1 MEVSMLRCNVRPF
14 GPPIQLTRHNFGQTI
29 QDKTKVLL
37 GTSWETYWGTL
48 WEHDGNTLGRRE
60 KKLKIPLSL
69 TCPHS
74 PYVHKKK
81 TGLFLS
87 AEPSHWL
94 HEISLFKTVR
104 HHLSPGLIPIPKSWG
119 TFPSVTSPI
128 HLTYSL
134 DEVPPK
140 FNFVGLAYQGKGI
153 VFRFNIEYNS
163 LRYFLM

>member
-1 MEVSMLRCNVRPF
+1 MEPHGNMMGTHWEEGKRTKKSLSPTY
-14 GPPIQLTRHNFGQTI
+14 PP
-29 QDKTKVLL
+29 
-37 GTSWETYWGTL
+37 
-48 WEHDGNTLGRRE
+48 
-60 KKLKIPLSL
+60 
-69 TCPHS
+69 

-81 TGLFLS
+81 TGLFVS

-94 HEISLFKTVR
+94 HENSLSNTVH
-104 HHLSPGLIPIPKSWG
+104 HHLSPGLRPIPKSRG
-119 TFPSVTSPI
+119 TFPSYASPI
-128 HLTYSL
+128 HLSYSL

>member
-1 MEVSMLRCNVRPF
+1 MSRCKVSLAHLYNWQ
-14 GPPIQLTRHNFGQTI
+14 GEHFGQTI
-29 QDKTKVLL
+29 WDKTEVLL
-37 GTSWETYWGTL
+37 RTSWETYLGTW

-60 KKLKIPLSL
+60 KNKIPLS
-69 TCPHS
+69 PHLS
-74 PYVHKKK
+74 PPPYVHKKK
-81 TGLFLS
+81 TGLFVS

-94 HEISLFKTVR
+94 HEISLSKTV
-104 HHLSPGLIPIPKSWG
+104 HHHRSPGLIPIPKSWG
-119 TFPSVTSPI
+119 TFPSFTSPI
-128 HLTYSL
+128 HLSYSL

>member
-1 MEVSMLRCNVRPF
+1 
-14 GPPIQLTRHNFGQTI
+14 
-29 QDKTKVLL
+29 L
-37 GTSWETYWGTL
+37 GTS

-60 KKLKIPLSL
+60 KNKKSLSPPPVPIPQ
-69 TCPHS
+69 
-74 PYVHKKK
+74 YVHKKK
-81 TGLFLS
+81 TRLFVS
-87 AEPSHWL
+87 AEPFHWL
-94 HEISLFKTVR
+94 HEISLSKTVR

-128 HLTYSL
+128 HLSYSL